1 MASRLREVILEALA
15 HYGCPLG
22 HGELAAYAL
31 VEHGAVVAEGDLPA
45 LVDGERR
52 AHAAGEQREVWV
64 CPTLLADPF
73 LDKGVPVDDSMVTRS
88 DWELSE
94 RVVGWEPVRQL
105 WLAWRLCRDAGTY
118 LQKQRPGTELLV
130 EQASARASL
139 LLPQGEV
146 RARLYLSDDPDAQPP
161 PPWEQLELRLRLM
174 LWSEMAEDTFG
185 SLAVLDEDL
194 RHSKADYLGRQFQRP
209 EARLFGDVQIHCPEP
224 HTTVERD

>member
-1 MASRLREVILEALA
+1 
-15 HYGCPLG
+15 
-22 HGELAAYAL
+22 
-31 VEHGAVVAEGDLPA
+31 
-45 LVDGERR
+45 
-52 AHAAGEQREVWV
+52 
-64 CPTLLADPF
+64 
-73 LDKGVPVDDSMVTRS
+73 MVTRS

-209 EARLFGDVQIHCPEP
+209 EARLLGDVQIHCPEP
-224 HTTVERD
+224 HTTFERD

>member
-161 PPWEQLELRLRLM
+161 PPWG
-174 LWSEMAEDTFG
+174 AAGATV
-185 SLAVLDEDL
+185 ALD
-194 RHSKADYLGRQFQRP
+194 
-209 EARLFGDVQIHCPEP
+209 V
-224 HTTVERD
+224 VERDGRGHLRLPRRPGRGSAPLQGRLPRAPVPATRGSALW